1 MIYLIAQ
8 TWLFLAIACL
18 IGMLMGYFLLRNQK
32 LERQSQ
38 LETEA
43 LDARHRAIAMER
55 ELEDYRGRLAE
66 LEGLPPS
73 ARASRIASREEMAQ
87 RIGELERE
95 LSGVRASEKSLTDES
110 ARMKAEADNFRTRYL
125 EARAK
130 WDEYKAKAD
139 ALQQASAPLDLG
151 GARMMPD
158 DAMRKRLLELEG
170 TLAEI
175 SKEKDR
181 IGEQARS
188 HMARVRELERQM
200 AGSAP
205 VPDAKTQETIKS
217 MQVRLSELEGQLAQA
232 TGERDASALQIRQML
247 ARIRELEG
255 AGTGAAENG
264 AGAARLAEAV
274 QARDQ
279 ALQEV
284 AALSARLA
292 AAEARAASGQSDRDA
307 ASNALNVSKARIA
320 ELEARLASG
329 FVAARET
336 DALRSRILD
345 LQDKLAAAETA
356 ISKSLDRVRQETDP
370 LKARIAELETRL
382 AHAAATNTQGDTIA
396 ALQNADNVELRAK
409 LVAAEERAMLADALK
424 AEVET
429 LNRRLAE
436 TPLMLDTPVTEDAQV
451 EALRQRISELETSL
465 ERAMARPP
473 QTVLQDTPDTTAR
486 VRDLETAL
494 ERMQRQVA
502 EAETLRAQVATLETR
517 LADAVARARPS
528 SPGDDTSDLSTRLAD
543 VEARLLAGT
552 QASAQ
557 VAAESGALRH
567 RVQLLEAMLHEA
579 AKSRDEASVLR
590 AKVAELDGRL
600 GQTMKALAEARAS
613 QNQTA

>member
-200 AGSAP
+200 AGGAP
-205 VPDAKTQETIKS
+205 APDAKTQETIKS

-528 SPGDDTSDLSTRLAD
+528 SPGDDTSDLRTRLAD

>member
-1 MIYLIAQ
+1 
-8 TWLFLAIACL
+8 
-18 IGMLMGYFLLRNQK
+18 
-32 LERQSQ
+32 
-38 LETEA
+38 
-43 LDARHRAIAMER
+43 
-55 ELEDYRGRLAE
+55 
-66 LEGLPPS
+66 
-73 ARASRIASREEMAQ
+73 
-87 RIGELERE
+87 
-95 LSGVRASEKSLTDES
+95 
-110 ARMKAEADNFRTRYL
+110 MKAEADSFRTRYL

-151 GARMMPD
+151 GAKIMPD

-170 TLAEI
+170 TLAEV

-181 IGEQARS
+181 IGDQARS

-200 AGSAP
+200 AGGAP
-205 VPDAKTQETIKS
+205 APDAKTQETIKA

-232 TGERDASALQIRQML
+232 NGERDASAVQIRQML

-255 AGTGAAENG
+255 AGAAAAENG
-264 AGAARLAEAV
+264 NGAARLAEAV

-292 AAEARAASGQSDRDA
+292 AAEARASSGQSDRDA

-345 LQDKLAAAETA
+345 LQDKLAGAETA

-396 ALQNADNVELRAK
+396 ALQNEDNVELRAK
-409 LVAAEERAMLADALK
+409 LMAAEERALLADALK

-465 ERAMARPP
+465 ERAMARPAE
-473 QTVLQDTPDTTAR
+473 TVLKDTPDTTAR
-486 VRDLETAL
+486 MRDLEAAL
-494 ERMQRQVA
+494 ERMQRQA
-502 EAETLRAQVATLETR
+502 ADAETLRAQVATLDAR
-517 LADAVARARPS
+517 LADALARARTE
-528 SPGDDTSDLSTRLAD
+528 SPADDKSELRTRLAD
-543 VEARLLAGT
+543 VEERLLAGA

-600 GQTMKALAEARAS
+600 GQTMKALAEARAA
-613 QNQTA
+613 QNQTV

>member
-95 LSGVRASEKSLTDES
+95 LSAVRASEKSLTDES

-158 DAMRKRLLELEG
+158 DTMRKRLLELEG

-200 AGSAP
+200 AGDAP

-528 SPGDDTSDLSTRLAD
+528 SPGDDTSDLRTRLAD

>member
-151 GARMMPD
+151 GVRMMPD

-200 AGSAP
+200 AGGAP
-205 VPDAKTQETIKS
+205 APDAKTQETIKS

-528 SPGDDTSDLSTRLAD
+528 SPGDDTSDLRTRLAD

>member
-528 SPGDDTSDLSTRLAD
+528 SPGDDTSDLRTRLAD

>member
-1 MIYLIAQ
+1 MIYLVAQ

-87 RIGELERE
+87 RIGELERDV
-95 LSGVRASEKSLTDES
+95 SGLRASEKSLTDES
-110 ARMKAEADNFRTRYL
+110 ARMKAEADSFRTRYL

-151 GARMMPD
+151 GAKIMPD

-170 TLAEI
+170 TLAEV

-181 IGEQARS
+181 IGDQART
-188 HMARVRELERQM
+188 HMARVRELERQL
-200 AGSAP
+200 AGGAP
-205 VPDAKTQETIKS
+205 APDAKTQETIKA

-232 TGERDASALQIRQML
+232 TGERDASAVQIRQML

-255 AGTGAAENG
+255 AGAAGAENG
-264 AGAARLAEAV
+264 NGAARLAEAV
-274 QARDQ
+274 QSRDQ

-292 AAEARAASGQSDRDA
+292 AAEARANSGQSDRDA

-345 LQDKLAAAETA
+345 LQDKLASAETV

-409 LVAAEERAMLADALK
+409 LMAAEERALLADALK

-465 ERAMARPP
+465 ERAMARPAE
-473 QTVLQDTPDTTAR
+473 TVLKDTPDTTAR
-486 VRDLETAL
+486 MRDLEAAL
-494 ERMQRQVA
+494 ERMQRQA
-502 EAETLRAQVATLETR
+502 ADAETLRAQVATLDAR
-517 LADAVARARPS
+517 LAEALARARTEAPA
-528 SPGDDTSDLSTRLAD
+528 DDTIELRTRLAD
-543 VEARLLAGT
+543 VEARLQAGT

-579 AKSRDEASVLR
+579 AKSRDEAAVLR

-600 GQTMKALAEARAS
+600 GQTMKALAEARAT
-613 QNQTA
+613 QNQTV